1 MAKKK
6 LTLDD
11 LKGVVFSTN
20 PDYQPEEQEE
30 DLEEALAPNQQLLYV
45 SIDRKKRKGKEVTL
59 VEGFLGHEDDLKEL
73 GSQLKKYCGVGG
85 SIKDEVI
92 LIQGNFRDK
101 IIAYLEKEGYKVK
114 RKGG

>member
-1 MAKKK
+1 MSKKK
-6 LTLDD
+6 LSLED

-20 PDYQPEEQEE
+20 PEYQPEEKEE
-30 DLEEALAPNQQLLYV
+30 DLEPALKNSEQLLYV

-73 GSQLKKYCGVGG
+73 GSLLKKHCGVGG
-85 SIKDEVI
+85 TIKDEQI

-101 IIAYLEKEGYKVK
+101 IMSYLQKEGYKVK
-114 RKGG
+114 QKGG